1 MRGRDV
7 PSGVPETCMHK
18 FRRWFY
24 KISRKKRKIIRTKYL
39 LELKKIIV
47 STISNMIFFIKEY
60 FPPILSLWP
69 QLKELRWR
77 FLDFKDQLKSTS
89 GVFSNKLVQ
98 WRRMHVAILLAF
110 IELVG
115 RFDEVFSFVVKLL
128 FSYKVAFGFY
138 P

>member
-1 MRGRDV
+1 MSHRA
-7 PSGVPETCMHK
+7 CQK
-18 FRRWFY
+18 FVCTNFVNGSTKLAGKKKENNTN
-24 KISRKKRKIIRTKYL
+24 KIFIGIK
-39 LELKKIIV
+39 KKIIV

-77 FLDFKDQLKSTS
+77 FLDFEDQLKSTS
-89 GVFSNKLVQ
+89 GIFSNKLVQ
-98 WRRMHVAILLAF
+98 WRRMRVAILLAF